1 MAGDWIKMRA
11 DLQRHPKV
19 VRMASALRADRLRV
33 IGGLHAVWC
42 LFDEH
47 SEDGHT
53 DGFTTEAIDDL
64 IGWQGFCRAMA
75 DVHWLDISGE
85 FCSIPRFDEHNGK
98 SAKRRAMETERKRRE
113 RAVESGQASA
123 SDADKKRSR
132 EDKREEKMFP
142 SPDGDGGK
150 PASAGIADP
159 CPHQEIIA
167 AYHRLL
173 PMGRQVRE
181 WTPARASAL
190 RSRWREKTSRQSLGW
205 WERFFAYVARSSFL
219 KGQVSSPGHKPFE
232 LSLDWLVKSENMAK
246 VIEGAYHDPQ
256 DAAQEE
262 TAHA

>member
-132 EDKREEKMFP
+132 EDKREEKKETPLTPHGGAVRFEDFWSTWP
-142 SPDGDGGK
+142 ANERKQDKVKCAKKWKASGLDALADTILADIAVKRQTQKWQDGYVEAPLVYLNGKRWEDGVLPVEAG
-150 PASAGIADP
+150 ASDA
-159 CPHQEIIA
+159 
-167 AYHRLL
+167 
-173 PMGRQVRE
+173 
-181 WTPARASAL
+181 
-190 RSRWREKTSRQSLGW
+190 SLG
-205 WERFFAYVARSSFL
+205 SF
-219 KGQVSSPGHKPFE
+219 V
-232 LSLDWLVKSENMAK
+232 
-246 VIEGAYHDPQ
+246 
-256 DAAQEE
+256 
-262 TAHA
+262 